1 MRISKIKKFAPSPNT
16 LFIGTDA
23 NTGDTYNFLGSYVS
37 GNARGDFYNTTLLG
51 FSATPAIYTIP
62 FNGTNSNFISG
73 FEIEET
79 FSGEKTGIKALK
91 TGIFQI
97 ILTVN
102 TRSTTVGSLGVW
114 IVKGVNADVYSDVT
128 ATGQRT
134 HSIANSNIINT
145 QIFKWMLKLT
155 EGDVIQFRA
164 RFNGTQNMNFVPISS
179 DTFNPGSYSVQVI
192 INEVQI

>member
-1 MRISKIKKFAPSPNT
+1 MRINKITKASPSPNT

-51 FSATPAIYTIP
+51 FSAAPAIYTIP
-62 FNGTNSNFISG
+62 FNGENTNFISG

-79 FSGEKTGIKALK
+79 SLGEKTGIKALK

-97 ILTVN
+97 ILMLN
-102 TRSTTVGSLGVW
+102 IRSTTVGPLGVW
-114 IVKGVNADVYSDVT
+114 IVKGINADVYSNI
-128 ATGQRT
+128 AFTGQRT
-134 HSIANSNIINT
+134 VSIANSNIINT
-145 QIFKWMLKLT
+145 QIFKWMLKLN
-155 EGDVIQFRA
+155 EGDVIQFQS

-179 DTFNPGSYSVQVI
+179 DSFNPGSNSVQVI